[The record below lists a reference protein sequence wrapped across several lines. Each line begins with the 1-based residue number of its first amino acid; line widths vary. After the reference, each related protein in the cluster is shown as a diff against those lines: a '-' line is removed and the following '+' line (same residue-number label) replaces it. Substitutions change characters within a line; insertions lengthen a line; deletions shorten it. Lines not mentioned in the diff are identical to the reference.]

1 MTGVLLM
8 AYGAA
13 KDLASIPEYLADI
26 RHGRAPDP
34 ALTAEITERY
44 RRMGGRSPLL
54 EITRKQAEALKARL
68 GSGFEVGVG
77 MRHCEPRIESAVR
90 DLAAAGCGTVVGVPL
105 TPFASRLSTGAYFA
119 KFESGGAPGLKLLRA
134 ASFHDHPGLVEAI
147 AERAREAI
155 ARLGARDFRVLFT
168 AHSLPAS
175 IEQEGDPYPAQLKET
190 AALAAR
196 RLALAKH
203 EFAYQSRGRTGE
215 PWLGPDAGEVLERLA
230 REGVKAVVLSPMGF
244 VSEHLETLYDD
255 DVLYREQAARLGMR
269 FERAAALNDHPAF
282 ITALADAVRDA
293 LAGKNQGTFS
303 TPRTYN

>member
-1 MTGVLLM
+1 MNGVLLM

-26 RHGRAPDP
+26 RHGRPPD
-34 ALTAEITERY
+34 AKLTAEITERY

-54 EITRKQAEALKARL
+54 EITSRQAAALKARL
-68 GSGFEVGVG
+68 GAGFEVAIG
-77 MRHCEPRIESAVR
+77 MRHSEPRIEAAVR
-90 DLAAAGCGTVVGVPL
+90 ALSAAGCKTIVGLPL
-105 TPFASRLSTGAYFA
+105 TPFASKLSTGAYLA
-119 KFESGGAPGLKLLRA
+119 EFEAGAAPDLKLLRA
-134 ASFHDHPGLVEAI
+134 ASFHDHPQLVEAI
-147 AERAREAI
+147 ADRAREAI
-155 ARLGARDFRVLFT
+155 ARLGARDYRVLFT
-168 AHSLPAS
+168 AHSLPAR
-175 IEQEGDPYPAQLKET
+175 IEKEGDPYPAQLKET

-196 RLALAKH
+196 KLALGRH

-255 DVLYREQAARLGMR
+255 DVLYREQAAGLGLR

-293 LAGKNQGTFS
+293 LAGKSQGTFS